1 MIYRETGGELILV
14 RVSVVGV
21 GKNTDH
27 ISIVFGGRGT
37 RTGDLNR
44 AQGLDSAYSNGRG
57 GSQPRVNP
65 GMTALALGKTHT
77 QACSGQ

>member
-27 ISIVFGGRGT
+27 ISVVFGV
-37 RTGDLNR
+37 
-44 AQGLDSAYSNGRG
+44 G
-57 GSQPRVNP
+57 GEPELE
-65 GMTALALGKTHT
+65 T
-77 QACSGQ
+77 